1 MPDGI
6 TISSFQEAAAQA
18 AQETIAGIIGFIPGF
33 VAALLIFLLGWIIA
47 ILISRF
53 FGKILEW
60 IKFEAFLKEQE
71 VEEAL
76 GTVVISNILTKI
88 LYYYIIILFLQQAFM
103 YVKLGAVAAFI
114 TDVLVYLPVLIGA
127 VLLVLAAAIIGEFVK
142 MRILSINGKSVM
154 VQYTGRGVKAL
165 IVFLG
170 VMAALETAGF
180 KTDIVKQTF
189 LTLLQA
195 VFYGVALAFGLA
207 FGLGG
212 QQDAKE
218 WVGTVRKRLKV

>member
-76 GTVVISNILTKI
+76 GTVVISNVLTKI
-88 LYYYIIILFLQQAFM
+88 LYYYIIILFLQQAFL
-103 YVKLGAVAAFI
+103 YVNLGGVAAFI
-114 TDVLVYLPVLIGA
+114 TNVLVYLPVLIGA

-142 MRILSINGKSVM
+142 MRILSVNGKSVM
-154 VQYTGRGVKAL
+154 VQYIGRGVKAL